1 MVEPP
6 GGAQGYVLHWTVYED
21 DASVRKVNIL
31 AETTATD
38 GYIAVGWS
46 SDGMMEG
53 SDSVIG
59 WAGHVAAY
67 RLEGNALSD
76 VVPDSGAQAVT
87 LEDASTAVEDGRLLL
102 RFCRPLDAGRIA
114 LDPLVPTVHLWAV
127 GSSSQ
132 LSYHGARGAYSLA
145 LGAGTVTIEVTD
157 IAREKVLHGVLM
169 VLGWGVLLPGGV
181 LIARYLK
188 WKGKIWIKL
197 HIGMQILGLAFGIA
211 GLALALVQF
220 GPLGGS
226 LGGHGLMGLLVS
238 VLGVLQPLN
247 GVFRPKKGSILTP
260 RRRVWEVVHKGLGWF
275 ALALAVPTLVT
286 GMLTLDKQEG
296 IALPTALPGFLCA
309 YATVLALLVLGAG
322 WMQCL
327 GWTTRPPPPPSSKV
341 VDAVTED
348 DLVDDLVEVKR
359 PQCETK
365 N

>member
-1 MVEPP
+1 M
-6 GGAQGYVLHWTVYED
+6 
-21 DASVRKVNIL
+21 
-31 AETTATD
+31 
-38 GYIAVGWS
+38 
-46 SDGMMEG
+46 
-53 SDSVIG
+53 
-59 WAGHVAAY
+59 
-67 RLEGNALSD
+67 
-76 VVPDSGAQAVT
+76 
-87 LEDASTAVEDGRLLL
+87 
-102 RFCRPLDAGRIA
+102 
-114 LDPLVPTVHLWAV
+114 
-127 GSSSQ
+127 
-132 LSYHGARGAYSLA
+132 
-145 LGAGTVTIEVTD
+145 TD

-238 VLGVLQPLN
+238 VLGVLQPIN
-247 GVFRPKKGSILTP
+247 GFLRPNKGKIQTP
-260 RRRVWEVVHKGLGWF
+260 RRRAWEAVHKGLGWL

-327 GWTTRPPPPPSSKV
+327 GWTTRSPPPPSTKV

>member
-145 LGAGTVTIEVTD
+145 LGAGSVTVEVT
-157 IAREKVLHGVLM
+157 ATTT
-169 VLGWGVLLPGGV
+169 
-181 LIARYLK
+181 
-188 WKGKIWIKL
+188 
-197 HIGMQILGLAFGIA
+197 
-211 GLALALVQF
+211 
-220 GPLGGS
+220 
-226 LGGHGLMGLLVS
+226 
-238 VLGVLQPLN
+238 
-247 GVFRPKKGSILTP
+247 LT
-260 RRRVWEVVHKGLGWF
+260 
-275 ALALAVPTLVT
+275 
-286 GMLTLDKQEG
+286 LTLDPNPSPDP
-296 IALPTALPGFLCA
+296 IPNPTLALP
-309 YATVLALLVLGAG
+309 
-322 WMQCL
+322 
-327 GWTTRPPPPPSSKV
+327 
-341 VDAVTED
+341 
-348 DLVDDLVEVKR
+348 
-359 PQCETK
+359 
-365 N
+365 